1 MAKVILLAEDS
12 QDDVTL
18 FLKVMRKS
26 GLNNPVALVRDGE
39 EAIAYL
45 KGAGEFADREKFPM
59 PEILMLDLKMPKMN
73 GFQVLEWI
81 QTQPHLKNLLVVV
94 LSHLG
99 ETREINQAYD
109 LGARSYLTKPVTT
122 EDLVNLTSHFGG
134 GCWERTPNPGNCVTE
149 Y

>member
-1 MAKVILLAEDS
+1 MTNTILLAEDS
-12 QDDVTL
+12 EDDVTL
-18 FLKVMRKS
+18 FLHVMRKS
-26 GLNNPVALVRDGE
+26 GLRNPVMVVNDGE

-45 KGAGEFADREKFPM
+45 KGEGKFADRDNYPA
-59 PEILMLDLKMPKMN
+59 PEILMLDLKMPKMD

-81 QTQPHLKNLLVVV
+81 LTQQEFQKLLVVV

-109 LGARSYLTKPVTT
+109 LGARSYLTKPVTR

-134 GCWERTPNPGNCVTE
+134 YWERTESRGSFSMD

>member
-1 MAKVILLAEDS
+1 MTKTILLAEDS
-12 QDDVTL
+12 EDDVNL
-18 FLKVMRKS
+18 FLHTMRKS
-26 GLNNPVALVRDGE
+26 GLRNPVLVVRDGE

-45 KGAGEFADREKFPM
+45 KGEGKFADRDSYPL
-59 PEILMLDLKMPKMN
+59 PEILMLDLMMPRMD

-81 QTQPHLKNLLVVV
+81 RTQQEFQKLLVVV
-94 LSHLG
+94 LCHLG

-122 EDLVNLTSHFGG
+122 EDLVNLTSHFGDY
-134 GCWERTPNPGNCVTE
+134 WERIPSHGNRVTN

>member
-1 MAKVILLAEDS
+1 MTKTILLAEDS
-12 QDDVTL
+12 QDDIDL
-18 FLKVMRKS
+18 FLHVMRKS
-26 GLNNPVALVRDGE
+26 GLRNPVIVVHDGE

-45 KGAGEFADREKFPM
+45 KGEGNFADRDKYPL
-59 PEILMLDLKMPKMN
+59 PEILMLDLKMPRMN
-73 GFQVLEWI
+73 GFQVLDWI
-81 QTQPHLKNLLVVV
+81 QTQEHLKKLLVVV

-122 EDLVNLTSHFGG
+122 EDLVNLTTHFGG
-134 GCWERTPNPGNCVTE
+134 YWERTPSRGARVTD